1 MSQYRTKA
9 GTTIRLA
16 GRLGEGGE
24 GTVLDVAGAGD
35 LAAKIYKPGLAS
47 EREGKVVAMVDARLH
62 ANRFVAYPVDA
73 LFDTRTN
80 AFAGF
85 TMRKALDRKPV
96 HELYSPSSR
105 KTAFPAATY
114 PLLVRAMSNVARSM
128 ASVHA
133 SGCVIGD
140 VNHSGVMVAPDGT
153 VTLIDSDSFQYAS
166 GGRTYPC
173 KVGTPDFTPPEL
185 QGRSFTGVVRTANH
199 DAFGLAVLVFMTLFM
214 NRFPFS
220 GRFKGAGDTPPI
232 ESLIADFRFA
242 YSSRRTATQ
251 MEPPP
256 HVPTLA
262 DLPLPLADAFER
274 AFGPVGAG
282 PAGRPSASEWIAL
295 LDRAEADLVRCNQST
310 SHHHFR
316 QAPSC
321 PWCRME
327 KAFPGFVAFVPT
339 VSSAF
344 AGGTVVDLG
353 HLIAAVRGVPD
364 PGPGPDLAALM
375 PRQPDPPP
383 SPEATEAGRSR
394 RGRRFGGLGLAAS
407 GLALFA
413 LGGPGVILGLVLI
426 AVACK
431 LLFGTPDAFDA
442 VGMKAKAAKAEWETA
457 RKAFDQVAGNGTFLK
472 ARQDAEALIQQA
484 QDLPGKEAGR
494 IAGLEAKRRDLQ
506 LRKHLERFKIDQAK
520 VSGVGEARRLT
531 LRSFGIETAADVDYN
546 RVVAIK
552 GFGPSTAN
560 NLVKW
565 RRAAEAKFTFDPGKA
580 VDPQDIASVKAEI
593 AKSRSDIVTR
603 LNQTAGMLQK
613 AERDARASR
622 AALDPRYTAAWAAFR
637 QAEVDLR
644 ALGMT

>member
-1 MSQYRTKA
+1 MTV
-9 GTTIRLA
+9 RL
-16 GRLGEGGE
+16 GSRLGEGAE
-24 GTVLDVAGAGD
+24 GTVLDVTGAAD

-62 ANRFVAYPVDA
+62 TNKFVAYPIDA
-73 LFDTRTN
+73 LFDMRTN
-80 AFAGF
+80 AFVGF
-85 TMRKALDRKPV
+85 TMRKARDRKPV

-105 KTAFPAATY
+105 KTAFPSATF
-114 PLLVRAMSNVARSM
+114 PLLVRTMCNVARAM

-153 VTLIDSDSFQYAS
+153 VTLIDSDSFQYTVS
-166 GGRTYPC
+166 GRSYPC

-185 QGRSFTGVVRTANH
+185 QGKPFAGVVRTANH

-220 GRFKGAGDTPPI
+220 GRFRGAGEPPPV

-242 YSSRRTATQ
+242 YSSRSAATQ

-282 PAGRPSASEWIAL
+282 PSGRPSAADWITL
-295 LDRAEADLVRCNQST
+295 LDCAEADLVRCNQSA

-327 KAFPGFVAFVPT
+327 RAFPGFVTFVPT
-339 VSSAF
+339 ASAAF
-344 AGGTVVDLG
+344 AGGAPIDLG
-353 HLIAAVRGVPD
+353 QLIAAVRGVPD
-364 PGPGPDLAALM
+364 PGPVPDLVTLM
-375 PRQPDPPP
+375 PKQPDPEP
-383 SPEATEAGRSR
+383 SAAAKEARRARSGHRLGGAVCAVAGI
-394 RGRRFGGLGLAAS
+394 
-407 GLALFA
+407 ALFGV
-413 LGGPGVILGLVLI
+413 GGGTVLFGLVLL
-426 AVACK
+426 AVACG
-431 LLFGTPDAFDA
+431 LVFGTPATFDA
-442 VGMKAKAAKAEWETA
+442 AGTKAKAAKAEWETA
-457 RKAFDQVAGNGTFLK
+457 RKTFEQVAGNGTFLK
-472 ARQDAEALIQQA
+472 TRQDAETLIKQV
-484 QDLPGKEAGR
+484 QDLPGEEAR
-494 IAGLEAKRRDLQ
+494 KIAGLEAKSRELQ
-506 LRKHLERFKIDQAK
+506 LRRHLERFKVAQAK
-520 VSGVGEARRLT
+520 VSGVGEARKLT
-531 LRSFGIETAADVDYN
+531 LRSFGIETAADVEYS
-546 RVVAIK
+546 RITAIK

-565 RRAAEAKFTFDPGKA
+565 RRAAEAKFAFDPGKA
-580 VDPQDIASVKAEI
+580 VDPQDIAAVKAKI
-593 AKSRSDIVTR
+593 GKTRSDLVTR

-613 AERDARASR
+613 AARDAKTSR
-622 AALDPRYTAAWAAFR
+622 TTMDPRYTAAWTAFR

-644 ALGMT
+644 TLGLT